1 MHLQPTL
8 YRFAARAMFASFGGL
23 DALRRRS
30 LDLLGVKEGDRV
42 LELGCG
48 PGDVTAELLRRGA
61 TVHAIDSSAEM
72 LSVAV
77 KRAPAATFERSD
89 VRSFNPRLGYDV
101 VVIFFVMHELPI
113 GDVTAVIDRA
123 TSALASGGRL
133 AIVDHAIPDG
143 SAGAR
148 WRTVLHLV
156 ESRRVDEWLNLD
168 LRALLRGAGLR
179 NEVTADLAGGRAQLI
194 VATRQ

>member
-1 MHLQPTL
+1 
-8 YRFAARAMFASFGGL
+8 MFAPCRGL

-30 LDLLGVKEGDRV
+30 LDSLELKAGDSV

-61 TVHAIDSSAEM
+61 TVHAIDSSPEM
-72 LSVAV
+72 LSAAA

-89 VRSFNPRLGYDV
+89 VRTFSPRVAYDV
-101 VVIFFVMHELPI
+101 VLIFFVLHELAI
-113 GDVTAVIDRA
+113 GDVNAVIERA

-133 AIVDHAIPDG
+133 AIVDHAIPAG

-156 ESRRVDEWLNLD
+156 ESRRVDDWLNVD
-168 LRALLRGAGLR
+168 LLALLRGAGLR
-179 NEVTADLAGGRAQLI
+179 NEMTADLAGGRAQLI
-194 VATRQ
+194 VGTRQ